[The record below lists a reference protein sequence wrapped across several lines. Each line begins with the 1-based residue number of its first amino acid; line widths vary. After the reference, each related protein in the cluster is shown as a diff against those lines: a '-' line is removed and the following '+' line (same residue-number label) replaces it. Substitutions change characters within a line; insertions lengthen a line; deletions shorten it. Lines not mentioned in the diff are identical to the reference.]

1 MFSPQNPSNLQIIQ
15 KGQSFTFETL
25 LDLLFYK
32 RLFFLLQVWFQN
44 RRMKD
49 KRQRM
54 AIAWPYAAVYTDPAF
69 AASLLQAAA
78 SSLPLHYPPPPPVYP
93 HHYPRYHPYPGFG
106 IPQTSGIPITN
117 PAISVSQNVSTI
129 PQSLP
134 QAIPPHGF
142 NLNLGLDF
150 PSYQNFDVKDKLS
163 PISSPVHSDISLS
176 PPAHDGLLIPAK
188 VSPTQT
194 QITPE
199 KPKLFKPY
207 KSEA

>member
-1 MFSPQNPSNLQIIQ
+1 
-15 KGQSFTFETL
+15 
-25 LDLLFYK
+25 
-32 RLFFLLQVWFQN
+32 
-44 RRMKD
+44 MKD

-78 SSLPLHYPPPPPVYP
+78 SSLPLHYAPPPPVYP
-93 HHYPRYHPYPGFG
+93 HHYPRYHPYPAGFG
-106 IPQTSGIPITN
+106 IPQPSSLPMTN
-117 PAISVSQNVSTI
+117 PALGVNQNVGTI

-134 QAIPPHGF
+134 QTMPPHGF

-150 PSYQNFDVKDKLS
+150 PSYQNFDLKGKVS
-163 PISSPVHSDISLS
+163 PRSSPVHSDISLS

-194 QITPE
+194 QLSAE

>member
-1 MFSPQNPSNLQIIQ
+1 
-15 KGQSFTFETL
+15 
-25 LDLLFYK
+25 
-32 RLFFLLQVWFQN
+32 
-44 RRMKD
+44 MKD

-93 HHYPRYHPYPGFG
+93 HHYPRYNPWSQSFG
-106 IPQTSGIPITN
+106 IPQGGLSLAN
-117 PAISVSQNVSTI
+117 PALNLNQNLNLNTAV

-134 QAIPPHGF
+134 QQHAPHQLPQGL

-150 PSYQNFDVKDKLS
+150 PASYPLKLDGHVKLS
-163 PISSPVHSDISLS
+163 PRVSSPVHSDISLS
-176 PPAHDGLLIPAK
+176 PAPEGLLIQAK
-188 VSPTQT
+188 VEHQT
-194 QITPE
+194 NLQVQE